1 MTYHSVTAAEI
12 WHNDGKL
19 RQLRQL
25 QHLQL
30 SCNYPVPPADRRKTE
45 DALITGGERETSL
58 EELNKL
64 TNPVWNPV
72 TSSSSAQNMNYS
84 ILMTRALH
92 GGESTQAWIRRE
104 SVNIRRGP
112 WSGYHCWY
120 HHCRPPVA
128 CRLECMKERL
138 GPLEINETPKSS
150 YCHWRWIYQ
159 PLFRWATICKSV
171 YDCICWCVRFHN
183 SLAGLHKFCSYST
196 YYFKTRFCVSANSH
210 LWINTTHKKHQC
222 GTN

>member
-12 WHNDGKL
+12 WHDDGKL

-30 SCNYPVPPADRRKTE
+30 SCNYPAPPADRRKTE

-92 GGESTQAWIRRE
+92 GGESAQAWIRRE

-128 CRLECMKERL
+128 CRLECMDTLQVGIKAGGEQMGIIREQMKIL
-138 GPLEINETPKSS
+138 LSKTYAGCSCGTDQLTHYEINT
-150 YCHWRWIYQ
+150 
-159 PLFRWATICKSV
+159 FATIFTGRLQRLQTISSFFLFEENIGLKMCL
-171 YDCICWCVRFHN
+171 
-183 SLAGLHKFCSYST
+183 SLTDQSW
-196 YYFKTRFCVSANSH
+196 RVP
-210 LWINTTHKKHQC
+210 WWQ
-222 GTN
+222 